1 MNSSPKKAECDLCK
15 GSKERKI
22 DLNNDK
28 HVYHVKVVN
37 AGDALVGWAVKALGK
52 KRLGVEAPCGV
63 LSPKKAILLA
73 VPTDWFVFAPDDT
86 DDDRIVVK
94 YVKTPAGVTEQD
106 AFSYE
111 WFQDDSIVQ
120 RKNLPSIQCA
130 SPIIVYVELEGE
142 AKEIPGLK
150 TIEFTS

>member
-1 MNSSPKKAECDLCK
+1 MSSSPKKVAECDLCK

-28 HVYHVKVVN
+28 HIYHVKVVN
-37 AGDALVGWAVKALGK
+37 AGNAQVGWAVKALGK

-73 VPTDWFVFAPDDT
+73 VPTDWSFI

-130 SPIIVYVELEGE
+130 SPIIVYCELEGE

-150 TIEFTS
+150 TIEFT